1 MKNLAKSLLVL
12 GGAPLLSLVLV
23 SSAQADLPFNYGKAS
38 ANYVDE
44 TSNGRDSLGNPYY
57 LGGTIGVSNGSS
69 YCDGATGCEDQ
80 DTAWKLFGGYKF
92 TENLSAEGAYVNL
105 GDMYKS
111 NEHSDVSAI
120 TANAVGSVQVT
131 EKFDLFGKVGAMRWS
146 SENSSGDRDG
156 FGVTYGVGA
165 KMRMS
170 ESTRLR
176 AEWEQFPG
184 VETSASEDTDVNM
197 LSVGVELST
206 Y

>member
-12 GGAPLLSLVLV
+12 GVIPVFSLVLA
-23 SSAQADLPFNYGKAS
+23 SSAHADLPFNYGKAS

-44 TSNGRDSLGNPYY
+44 TSNGGDSLGNPYY
-57 LGGTIGVSNGSS
+57 FGGTIGASNGGS
-69 YCDGATGCEDQ
+69 YCDGETSCEDQ

-92 TENLSAEGAYVNL
+92 TENLSAEGAYVSL
-105 GDMYKS
+105 GDMHKS
-111 NEHSDVSAI
+111 GDNSDVSAI
-120 TANAVGSVQVT
+120 TANAVGSVQLT
-131 EKFDLFGKVGAMRWS
+131 EKFDIFGKLGAMRWS

-184 VETSASEDTDVNM
+184 VETSPTNDTDVNM